1 MAQPSQ
7 SEQSDSVSGMRVRL
21 DADAPEPRTSATG
34 GRVTAPQLAVID
46 EGVRSFRPG
55 LAVRLR
61 ILLACVALLSIV
73 WAVRRPISPP
83 GLTPEASLVHALER
97 RGLLAKSD
105 DVVWLDPPAGPLGL
119 RQALVVAQRRGEL
132 PDISFVR
139 VRAAESGRVLDVWSL
154 TNVTRSSSA
163 AESQLIMLGPF
174 AAFAVQ
180 VGARYAAVS
189 VLDTRGESAELTA
202 RWPARAR
209 AQNAITNL
217 QDAGRVEGFGRV
229 RYGLTE
235 APEQLTLSVEGDYL
249 RLDTESG
256 VLRIDPVHAR
266 AVEGEERV
274 ESQLA
279 QKGQPGTITWVV
291 DTVRNLSFVGA
302 APIEWLEHT
311 VFGITD
317 RATRAYYDVLDDGSK
332 NKQAG
337 EEARAALTVTKL
349 PEAQRKRDI
358 LTAADPELRWPPAKI
373 EPVLPQ
379 PIEGE
384 GEWLPV
390 IDADMVVPY
399 PGAPPAFYQTFVRVD
414 PERSYTRV
422 YVTTWDPRQLQLNIA
437 MGTQEPISA
446 TGETGEGQVPREPET
461 LRRLV
466 AGFNGGF
473 QALHGEFGM
482 MAQGKV
488 YLPPKPYAATVAVHE
503 DGRVGLGSWPG
514 PGKSGWDEVR
524 ANEQIPSDMIAMR
537 QNLTTVVEGD
547 AYNPWKRWW
556 WGAAPVFATE
566 QTFIHRSGLCVTR
579 EGHMAYLWGES
590 MGPDQLGAAML
601 AARCARGMHLDMNSK
616 HTGLELYR
624 TFVPGQVPPELSR
637 KLDRDHEWQGA
648 IEGSRGYHARAKLAV
663 KTMTPLRFPRYLDR
677 DPRDFFFLTQK
688 SVLPGPALQVGGAAL
703 SFSTAGL
710 PHAGWPNAFAR
721 ARFEANDGQPG
732 GAWLLRADLSR
743 AVPKALAPEALSRP
757 LAHVALPPP
766 SPKGV
771 SDPPGELALYVRHV
785 SGLRRFA
792 IGVPP
797 EHATVLLRGYGV
809 SAPAASSTV
818 IALDAEGFL
827 VYAEA
832 DEGRQRWLIQQLAL
846 LGLEQAMIL
855 PAGARLSLVTDTG
868 QARVSGEAVPGA
880 SEIDAPLTL
889 VAETRPPADV
899 MFPEVEPKPYRF
911 WGWLQGQRVRYF
923 PQGTPRFKQPE
934 EALVPGQTATA
945 PAEGPN
951 AKAPNAPN
959 VDKPGSK
966 PTP

>member
-7 SEQSDSVSGMRVRL
+7 SEQSDSVSGMRVRSS
-21 DADAPEPRTSATG
+21 AAEPRSTTAG

-61 ILLACVALLSIV
+61 ILLACIALLSIA

-83 GLTPEASLVHALER
+83 GLSPEASLVHALAR
-97 RGLLAKSD
+97 RGLAAKAEG
-105 DVVWLDPPAGPLGL
+105 VVWLEPPAGPLGL
-119 RQALVVAQRRGEL
+119 RHALVVTQRHGEL
-132 PDISFVR
+132 PDVSFMR

-154 TNVTRSSSA
+154 TNITRSSSA
-163 AESQLIMLGPF
+163 AESQLVMLGPF

-180 VGARYAAVS
+180 VGTRYAAVS
-189 VLDTRGESAELTA
+189 VLDTRGEAAELTA

-209 AQNAITNL
+209 MQNAITNL
-217 QDAGRVEGFGRV
+217 QDAGRTEGFGRV
-229 RYGLTE
+229 RYGLND
-235 APEQLTLSVEGDYL
+235 APEQLALSVDGDYL
-249 RLDTESG
+249 RVDTESG
-256 VLRIDPVHAR
+256 PLRIDPAQGR

-274 ESQLA
+274 EAQLA

-317 RATRAYYDVLDDGSK
+317 RATRAYYDVLDDGAK
-332 NKQAG
+332 NKQAA
-337 EEARAALTVTKL
+337 EEARAALTVAK
-349 PEAQRKRDI
+349 PAEAQRKQDI

-373 EPVLPQ
+373 EPVLPE

-390 IDADMVVPY
+390 IDADMLAPY

-414 PERSYTRV
+414 PERTYTRV
-422 YVTTWDPRQLQLNIA
+422 YVTMWDPRQLQLNIA

-446 TGETGEGQVPREPET
+446 TGETGQGQVPREPET

-488 YLPPKPYAATVAVHE
+488 YLPPKPFAATVAVHE

-514 PGKSGWDEVR
+514 PGRGGWDEAS
-524 ANEQIPSDMIAMR
+524 ANEQIPRDMIAMR

-547 AYNPWKRWW
+547 QYNPWKRWW

-579 EGHMAYLWGES
+579 EGYMAYLWGES

-601 AARCARGMHLDMNSK
+601 ATRCERGMHLDMNSK

-624 TFVPGQVPPELSR
+624 TFVPGQTPPELSR
-637 KLDRDHEWQGA
+637 KLDKDYEWQGP
-648 IEGSRGYHARAKLAV
+648 IEGSRGYTARAKLAV

-688 SVLPGPALQVGGAAL
+688 PVLPGPPLQVGEGSLA
-703 SFSTAGL
+703 FSTAGL

-721 ARFEANDGQPG
+721 ARYEAGDGAPG

-743 AVPKALAPEALSRP
+743 AVPKALAPDTLARP
-757 LAHVALPPP
+757 LAYVALPPP

-771 SDPPGELALYVRHV
+771 DGLPGELALYVHHV
-785 SGLRRFA
+785 AGLRRFA

-797 EHATVLLRGYGV
+797 EGAVVLLRGHALSG
-809 SAPAASSTV
+809 PATSSTV
-818 IALDAEGFL
+818 VAIDAEGFL

-832 DEGRQRWLIQQLAL
+832 DAGRERWLIEQLPA
-846 LGLEQAMIL
+846 LGLAQAMIL
-855 PAGARLSLVTDTG
+855 PEGARLSLVTETG
-868 QARVSGEAVPGA
+868 QATVGGEGVSDAAGIE
-880 SEIDAPLTL
+880 APLTL
-889 VAETRPPADV
+889 VAETRPAADAL
-899 MFPEVEPKPYRF
+899 FPEVEPKPYRF

-934 EALVPGQTATA
+934 DAPPPGAGATPPSAA
-945 PAEGPN
+945 PPN
-951 AKAPNAPN
+951 ADAS
-959 VDKPGSK
+959 GSK
-966 PTP
+966 PAP